1 MNGNISEDSIPIF
14 YFTLNEVGVILSVNL
29 PGAAYLGC
37 SPQQNFVGQPSSE
50 MFRVGEQER
59 LQAALIECLRRP
71 IEIVVGECSLVRKDG
86 SEVRVEVTAQAMEG
100 ENLRLT
106 ILLVCVPVGDRQTED
121 FQRRDRFTRLF
132 RDRRTYLPSV
142 AALL

>member
-1 MNGNISEDSIPIF
+1 
-14 YFTLNEVGVILSVNL
+14 
-29 PGAAYLGC
+29 
-37 SPQQNFVGQPSSE
+37 

-106 ILLVCVPVGDRQTED
+106 ILLVCVPVGDRQTKD
-121 FQRRDRFTRLF
+121 FQQRDRFTRLF